1 MREIGDGGQSDR
13 LSHCA
18 AGHAAPVHDPAIFN
32 ADLAGLRGL
41 ERESHLAASF
51 GSLSLGRQ
59 FADFGVLRIVD
70 DGAFGVVEH
79 LGFVGGVILAPAM
92 PVEVIVGDIG
102 DRRAVKCQRIGE
114 VQLEGAQFHA
124 QYVVLRI
131 GGATR
136 QAHAHVSGGDIAGG
150 RRVESAGGEHFRGH
164 LGGGGFA
171 VGAGDADP
179 WSRSTGAL
187 VIHTQLPCEFHLA
200 HHGDAT
206 ALGFQHERGAGV
218 EHRGRHD
225 VVHMVPVHVIKGVE
239 IGLGLPLVDANH
251 VGTAFPQYLRQRG
264 AGHPQSGDHHCLIRY
279 LHCSS

>member
-1 MREIGDGGQSDR
+1 M
-13 LSHCA
+13 C
-18 AGHAAPVHDPAIFN
+18 
-32 ADLAGLRGL
+32 LRCGVL
-41 ERESHLAASF
+41 GRVNLAAHHI
-51 GSLSLGRQ
+51 LHRANEAHL
-59 FADFGVLRIVD
+59 FAC
-70 DGAFGVVEH
+70 
-79 LGFVGGVILAPAM
+79 ILQNLLN
-92 PVEVIVGDIG
+92 EE
-102 DRRAVKCQRIGE
+102 C
-114 VQLEGAQFHA
+114 
-124 QYVVLRI
+124 
-131 GGATR
+131 
-136 QAHAHVSGGDIAGG
+136 
-150 RRVESAGGEHFRGH
+150 
-164 LGGGGFA
+164 GGGFA